1 MQEGTNQEEPHNPSL
16 NINVNYQGL
25 QAIQEERLDYLY
37 PPPPS
42 IKRRVCAGEVPAKN
56 SAAAEPAGMG
66 ENMATAEPEPWK
78 KAVGDISAEQ
88 RKENESGILDFLWW
102 MKRQGYADETI
113 RGYVL
118 ALKVLVSRGAD
129 LSSPESVKEVIA
141 RQRWSGN
148 RRKNVINA
156 YSLFLKMRGW
166 LWEKPRCDVEQKIP
180 FIPTEQEL
188 DALIAGSNKKLAAFL
203 RLLKETG
210 MRAGEAVR
218 LEWTDV
224 DFERRLV
231 TLNRPEKRSNPRMW
245 RVSGE
250 LMGMVGALPRRG
262 VRVFD
267 VTYNNL
273 KNVFLKTRRRLAYK
287 LQNPRLLKITFH
299 TFRHWRATMLYH
311 QTKDP
316 YYVKQ
321 FLGHKSIMN
330 TERYITIERTLFGEY
345 SDEFTVRVASRPEE
359 IKELLETGFEYV
371 CTKDEL
377 MFFRKRK

>member
-1 MQEGTNQEEPHNPSL
+1 
-16 NINVNYQGL
+16 
-25 QAIQEERLDYLY
+25 
-37 PPPPS
+37 
-42 IKRRVCAGEVPAKN
+42 
-56 SAAAEPAGMG
+56 MG
-66 ENMATAEPEPWK
+66 EDMATAEPEPWK

-88 RKENESGILDFLWW
+88 RKENESKILDFLWW

-224 DFERRLV
+224 DFERRVV

-345 SDEFTVRVASRPEE
+345 SDEFTVRVASKPEE